1 MGYLKKSMGQIV
13 NSQLSPLN
21 LRLLKLSHYS
31 QLVSDNDRLTNKNDR
46 LVSENARLANKNA
59 QLASE
64 NTRLTNKNNQL
75 ANKNAQLVSANAQL
89 VSTNSRLVSENTRLV
104 SENTRLFS
112 ENANASNELWTWLR
126 QTYSIK
132 TVIDV
137 GANDGKFAR
146 FLARNFSAEETYVF
160 EPLTSHIPALE
171 SQSSSIPNLK
181 IFNVALSDYQ
191 GNERFYQNSYS
202 PSSSLLRVS
211 EIHKKEF
218 PHTAGE
224 TETIVKVSRLD
235 DLVSKENLKQDI
247 FIKID
252 AQGVEEK
259 VIKGGEKV
267 FSLAK
272 CVLVEMSFVLMFEKQ
287 PLFEEVHS
295 LLVDLGYRFAGIKNQ
310 IISREGQPLFAHCLY
325 LRSSCSY

>member
-1 MGYLKKSMGQIV
+1 MGYFKKSMGQIV

-31 QLVSDNDRLTNKNDR
+31 QLVSDNDRLTNKNAQ
-46 LVSENARLANKNA
+46 LVGENAR
-59 QLASE
+59 
-64 NTRLTNKNNQL
+64 L

-89 VSTNSRLVSENTRLV
+89 VSTNARLVSENTRLV

-146 FLARNFSAEETYVF
+146 FLARNFNAEETYVF
-160 EPLTSHIPALE
+160 EPLTSYIPALE

-211 EIHKKEF
+211 DIHKKEF

-235 DLVSKENLKQDI
+235 DLVNKENLKQDI

-287 PLFEEVHS
+287 PLFEEVHL

-310 IISREGQPLFAHCLY
+310 IISSEGQPLFAHCLY